1 MKECRSTTDPWC
13 QLTKEPA
20 DSRTI
25 HKSTREVSIDTLQAA
40 SLIDSVNQESTERN
54 TTPWIDITCEKA
66 EKVEVLI
73 LSLNENG
80 VLRGEEGRTRNNA

>member
-1 MKECRSTTDPWC
+1 M
-13 QLTKEPA
+13 
-20 DSRTI
+20 
-25 HKSTREVSIDTLQAA
+25 
-40 SLIDSVNQESTERN
+40 NQESTERN

-80 VLRGEEGRTRNNA
+80 VLRDEEGRTRNNAWNLINAQGAAIPDVIVVAEMNDFDLNHEWYDWVGQDLF